1 MQVTDSTFL
10 AMLQGQTSRGR
21 ATDLEVARYKE
32 QVASPEFVA
41 WREEQEALLLLA
53 AREQTPAR

>member
-1 MQVTDSTFL
+1 
-10 AMLQGQTSRGR
+10 MLQGQTSRGR